1 MCAVGTCQP
10 RLLPRDCTFPGEPRG
25 GARWSRAERA
35 GRSDFLWLELSS
47 KPGRNAPVHSPVQV
61 HVSSLPLTGRV
72 HEQGLCDLYP
82 RRETAPHPFTLERP
96 EPLPLRT
103 SVPVRHS
110 GAGAGTGG
118 EVLAHRRPG
127 FCPVHSP
134 SVELRTGCV
143 GTLSVQRAVVAS
155 CV

>member
-1 MCAVGTCQP
+1 M
-10 RLLPRDCTFPGEPRG
+10 R
-25 GARWSRAERA
+25 
-35 GRSDFLWLELSS
+35 
-47 KPGRNAPVHSPVQV
+47 SPVQV

-72 HEQGLCDLYP
+72 HEQGPCDLYP
-82 RRETAPHPFTLERP
+82 SKETAPPPFTLERP

-110 GAGAGTGG
+110 GAGAGAGAGPGG

>member
-1 MCAVGTCQP
+1 M
-10 RLLPRDCTFPGEPRG
+10 
-25 GARWSRAERA
+25 
-35 GRSDFLWLELSS
+35 S
-47 KPGRNAPVHSPVQV
+47 K
-61 HVSSLPLTGRV
+61 GRV
-72 HEQGLCDLYP
+72 TCIP
-82 RRETAPHPFTLERP
+82 ARRRRPPPFTLERP

-110 GAGAGTGG
+110 GAGAGAGAGPGG

-127 FCPVHSP
+127 LCPVHSP

>member
-1 MCAVGTCQP
+1 M
-10 RLLPRDCTFPGEPRG
+10 R
-25 GARWSRAERA
+25 
-35 GRSDFLWLELSS
+35 
-47 KPGRNAPVHSPVQV
+47 SPVQV

-82 RRETAPHPFTLERP
+82 SKETAPHPFALERP
-96 EPLPLRT
+96 EPFPLRT

-118 EVLAHRRPG
+118 EVLARRRPG
-127 FCPVHSP
+127 FCPVCSP
-134 SVELRTGCV
+134 SVEFRTGCV